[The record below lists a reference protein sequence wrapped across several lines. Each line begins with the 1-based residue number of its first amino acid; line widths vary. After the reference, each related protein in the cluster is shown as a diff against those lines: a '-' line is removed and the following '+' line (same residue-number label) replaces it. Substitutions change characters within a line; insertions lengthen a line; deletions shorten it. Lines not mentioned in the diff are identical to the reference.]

1 MLSVTTN
8 FSGGYMIAD
17 VWPWIYKTARFS
29 LEFQKL
35 LACHKL
41 CTLREDSC
49 RRSILLGGYGVGDFK
64 DTLPSDNTLR
74 SND

>member
-1 MLSVTTN
+1 MLSVTIS
-8 FSGGYMIAD
+8 FSGGYIIAD

-41 CTLREDSC
+41 CTLREKDSC
-49 RRSILLGGYGVGDFK
+49 SRSILLGVWDWWFQRH
-64 DTLPSDNTLR
+64 LAF
-74 SND
+74 